1 MLKKINYFCIRN
13 TVLKGLLLYW
23 YASVLVSKS
32 SALIDRSLLGSQCKE
47 KLTACLMN
55 PTDEQWIRHLSLNPS
70 SWRSHPHFA
79 TPLLISSQSVIWAMS
94 TEISYW
100 CHHSSISEVEVTAG
114 FGLIWDAI
122 LSKYYFNPAV
132 TFAFLFDW

>member
-47 KLTACLMN
+47 KLTACLH
-55 PTDEQWIRHLSLNPS
+55 E
-70 SWRSHPHFA
+70 SHWWAVDQAPV
-79 TPLLISSQSVIWAMS
+79 SESQ
-94 TEISYW
+94 
-100 CHHSSISEVEVTAG
+100 
-114 FGLIWDAI
+114 
-122 LSKYYFNPAV
+122 
-132 TFAFLFDW
+132 